1 MQFEIFRELIEVMM
15 AQQFTCLGH
24 KEREDRRNKISNLAT
39 NSAETPDKN
48 YRVLVKRGP
57 VNVETSLKELEED
70 YESKPEWKLI
80 KEGGVLS
87 VPVEELRMENLPK
100 PDRSGQVVFKEK
112 RGVGG
117 KQIESYPVGQTIDNL
132 NEEIR
137 EKYEEEKQKAK
148 AAGKSESE
156 AEKKAFAAATKLP
169 QFQAVKAWQDTN
181 AEIKLKKALERM
193 MVGLKIPTVLIRSI
207 NLKQISALNDLG
219 LKLPGDAEID
229 LVMVYSSGDFIHVRV
244 FEVKRNDTFPWDT
257 KSRPPNKQ
265 AVNKAENQLTKDV
278 DILIALLAGTPPDQI
293 VFHTIACFPD
303 SSIAKLQTIF
313 CADCLE
319 QGVICQEDLNNMSL
333 LQKKTQVPDKLDPA
347 TTNGQQHLLR
357 FTARCLSS
365 QSLLHIGNRTI
376 EDQEHLVTASL
387 QLQALGT
394 CQG

>member
-1 MQFEIFRELIEVMM
+1 MEILDEGL
-15 AQQFTCLGH
+15 
-24 KEREDRRNKISNLAT
+24 
-39 NSAETPDKN
+39 
-48 YRVLVKRGP
+48 RVLIKRGP

-112 RGVGG
+112 RGGGG
-117 KQIESYPVGQTIDNL
+117 KQIESYSVGQTIDNL

-229 LVMVYSSGDFIHVRV
+229 LVMVYSSGDFIHVNV

-278 DILIALLAGTPPDQI
+278 DILMALLAGTPPDQI
-293 VFHTIACFPD
+293 VFHTLACYPD
-303 SSIAKLQTIF
+303 SSIAELKTIF
-313 CADCLE
+313 CDVCLE
-319 QGVICQEDLNNMSL
+319 PRGLE
-333 LQKKTQVPDKLDPA
+333 
-347 TTNGQQHLLR
+347 
-357 FTARCLSS
+357 
-365 QSLLHIGNRTI
+365 
-376 EDQEHLVTASL
+376 
-387 QLQALGT
+387 
-394 CQG
+394 